1 MARSFENWDDARP
14 FVYPRVDR
22 PDAVLSDLCVTPELG
37 VDLVLRVDETEVPI
51 HPNTLEQWGVSAL
64 DAASAAVANL
74 RALAEEDIEW
84 LELPSSP
91 SLYALYAADGD
102 AASRILVLESLLELP
117 LAGVLV
123 AVPTRKQLVAM
134 PLHAYD
140 DLQDLPTLVLGA
152 QLAAR
157 ASRRPLSTQLFFFDG
172 QSWTTLHVKDETGEY
187 EILPSPGL
195 AAALEVLAAQSLA
208 PVAAEA

>member
-1 MARSFENWDDARP
+1 MARSFDNWEDARP
-14 FVYPRVDR
+14 FIFPKVDR

-37 VDLVLRVDETEVPI
+37 VDLVLRVGGTDVPI
-51 HPNTLEQWGVSAL
+51 HPNTLEQWGVSSL
-64 DAASAAVANL
+64 DAATAAVANL
-74 RALAEEDIEW
+74 RAVATEDIEW
-84 LELPSSP
+84 LEVPSSP
-91 SLYALYAADGD
+91 SLLALYAPDGD
-102 AASRILVLESLLELP
+102 AASRILVLESLLEVP

-123 AVPTRKQLVAM
+123 AMPTRKQLVAM
-134 PLHAYD
+134 PLHEYD

-157 ASRRPLSTQLFFFDG
+157 ASNRPLSTQLFFFDG
-172 QSWTTLHVKDETGEY
+172 QGWTTLHVRDEPGET

-208 PVAAEA
+208 PAVAEA